1 MKIVV
6 LAGGIS
12 PERNVSLTSGI
23 KVATALM
30 KKGHEVMLLDLWKGS
45 ESLDFPAIYH
55 KDGECHWQEIDLLQ
69 EPDTTDENLIGKD
82 VIALC
87 KQADVVFLALHG
99 AIGENGKLQAI
110 LEMNKI
116 AFTGSG
122 SVGSML
128 AMDKALAKRMMETNE
143 ISTPKWTEVYQGK
156 FDESKITYPCVVK
169 PCSCGS
175 SFGVFMV
182 ETEQELKKAIENA
195 TKYEERLII
204 EEKIMGREFSVG
216 ILNQKTMPIIEIIPK
231 TGFYDYKNK
240 YNGTTTEI
248 CPAQITEDIQTKIE
262 KAALNVH
269 QTLRLGAYSRI
280 DFMIDK
286 ENKIYC
292 LEANTL
298 PGMTPMSLFPQE
310 AAAMG
315 ISFEELCEKLCEISK
330 NQ

>member
-1 MKIVV
+1 MKTIV

-45 ESLDFPAIYH
+45 ESQDFPAIYY
-55 KDGECHWQEIDLLQ
+55 KNGESHWKEIDLLE
-69 EPDTTDENLIGKD
+69 EPDTFNENLIGKD
-82 VIALC
+82 IICLC

-99 AIGENGKLQAI
+99 SIGENGKLQAL
-110 LEMNKI
+110 LEMNGVT
-116 AFTGSG
+116 FTGTG
-122 SVGSML
+122 SVGSTL
-128 AMDKALAKRMMETNE
+128 AMDKALAKRLMESYQ
-143 ISTPKWTEVYQGK
+143 ISTPKWTEVYQNE
-156 FDESKITYPCVVK
+156 FDETKIKYPCVVK

-175 SFGVFMV
+175 SFGVSIV
-182 ETEQELKKAIENA
+182 ENEQELKMATSKA
-195 TKYEERLII
+195 TKYEERFII
-204 EEKIMGREFSVG
+204 EEKIEGREFSIG
-216 ILNQKTMPIIEIIPK
+216 ILNGKAMPIIEIIPE
-231 TGFYDYKNK
+231 TGFYDYQNK
-240 YNGTTTEI
+240 YNGTTKEI
-248 CPAQITEDIQTKIE
+248 CPANITDDIKKELET
-262 KAALNVH
+262 AALNVH
-269 QTLRLGAYSRI
+269 KALRLGAYSRI

-310 AAAMG
+310 ASVMG
-315 ISFEELCEKLCEISK
+315 LSFEDLCEKLCEISK